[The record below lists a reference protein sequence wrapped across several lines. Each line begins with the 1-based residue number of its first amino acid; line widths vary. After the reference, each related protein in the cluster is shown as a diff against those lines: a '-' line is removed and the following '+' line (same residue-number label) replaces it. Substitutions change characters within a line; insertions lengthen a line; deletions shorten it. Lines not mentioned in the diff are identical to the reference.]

1 MTKKQKPQVEAQ
13 EIDSEEDAAEDAITV
28 DLQLETLS
36 GDIRDEMLKRIRSRK
51 VSWDMMTEQEQSEEI
66 EALGMLSRQLVRRA
80 VALLTKHDFAHAV
93 VTLEEFK
100 VKGGKDIE
108 AKITCPNIQLNRE
121 ALGDRTGQM
130 CLLLMVD
137 SEEFFGERETPKA
150 DPDQPGLGL
159 EVAPEEE
166 EEKPL
171 GLPKPSAD
179 LETPEDDE

>member
-1 MTKKQKPQVEAQ
+1 MSKKAKHQPEAEAEVEDSGP
-13 EIDSEEDAAEDAITV
+13 EIDV

-36 GDIRDEMLKRIRSRK
+36 GDIRDEMLKRIRMRQT
-51 VSWDMMTEQEQSEEI
+51 SWRMMTEQEQSEEI
-66 EALGMLSRQLVRRA
+66 EALGMLARQVVRRA
-80 VALLTKHDFAHAV
+80 VALLTKHEFAHAV
-93 VTLEEFK
+93 VTLAEFK

-108 AKITCPNIQLNRE
+108 AKITCPNIGENRD

-130 CLLLMVD
+130 CVLLMVD

-179 LETPEDDE
+179 LQSPEDEN

>member
-1 MTKKQKPQVEAQ
+1 MSKKAKAPAEETEVEDSAP
-13 EIDSEEDAAEDAITV
+13 EINV

-51 VSWDMMTEQEQSEEI
+51 VSWHMMTEQEQSEEI
-66 EALGMLSRQLVRRA
+66 EALGMLSRQMVRRA

-179 LETPEDDE
+179 LQPPGDEGGEE